1 MARPVKLRKLLFP
14 QKTFAFIPNGYRGD
28 DIESVILFSEEL
40 EAIRLVDYENMNQA
54 QAAKNM
60 NISRPTLTR
69 IYDRARKKIS
79 LSLIELK
86 TLKYEGGNTYFKEKW
101 YKCSNCESLLNIPD
115 DKLFSTKCPLCGNIN
130 LKCLK
135 NNTNI

>member
-14 QKTFAFIPNGYRGD
+14 QKPFTFHPNGYNSD
-28 DIESVILFSEEL
+28 ESNNVVLFSEEL

-54 QAAKNM
+54 QAAKSM

-86 TLKYEGGNTYFKEKW
+86 TLKYEGGNTYFKENW
-101 YKCSNCESLLNIPD
+101 YKCSVCESLLNIPD
-115 DKLFSTKCPLCGNIN
+115 NKLFHAKCPLCGNKSLIS
-130 LKCLK
+130 LT
-135 NNTNI
+135 NNTNL